1 MNFLIKL
8 VKLLLDSHEVRNNR
22 KDHIIPKDLFI
33 YSPSVEISYK
43 ILVHY
48 HNWGIGI
55 DIVKI

>member
-8 VKLLLDSHEVRNNR
+8 ERLLLDSHEVRNNR
-22 KDHIIPKDLFI
+22 KDRIIHKDLFI

-43 ILVHY
+43 ILVHD
-48 HNWGIGI
+48 HNQGIGI